1 MVFAARAIVSC
12 NAGKDSAVMRKTK
25 GGGEDDG
32 KPPLRTYGA
41 NAGFRLLHVHNYRA
55 QDGRGRE

>member
-1 MVFAARAIVSC
+1 MVLVVRAIVSRSI
-12 NAGKDSAVMRKTK
+12 GKDSAVIRRTE
-25 GGGEDDG
+25 GGREDEE

>member
-1 MVFAARAIVSC
+1 MAFVVQAIVSY
-12 NAGKDSAVMRKTK
+12 NAGKDSAVMRRTEDE
-25 GGGEDDG
+25 GEDDR